1 MYLSKFTDYSF
12 RILMYL
18 GNNPDKLSTV
28 DELSSILGLSTHHVK
43 KIVYKLSTNNYIL
56 SLKGRN
62 GGIKLGMD
70 PKDINLGKL
79 LEITEDNLDILECF
93 SIENNTCSLNN
104 CCKLKPIINDALESF
119 KLELSKYTLD
129 DILYKDELPF
139 GYPSFLISNLLT

>member
-43 KIVYKLSTNNYIL
+43 KIVYKLSKNNYIL

-119 KLELSKYTLD
+119 KLKLSEYTLA
-129 DILYKDELPF
+129 DIL
-139 GYPSFLISNLLT
+139 

>member
-70 PKDINLGKL
+70 HKDINLGKL

-129 DILYKDELPF
+129 DIL
-139 GYPSFLISNLLT
+139 

>member
-119 KLELSKYTLD
+119 KLELSKYTLA
-129 DILYKDELPF
+129 DIL
-139 GYPSFLISNLLT
+139 

>member
-28 DELSSILGLSTHHVK
+28 DELASILGLSTHHVK
-43 KIVYKLSTNNYIL
+43 KIVYKLSKNNYIL

-119 KLELSKYTLD
+119 KLKFSEYTLA
-129 DILYKDELPF
+129 DIL
-139 GYPSFLISNLLT
+139 

>member
-1 MYLSKFTDYSF
+1 MYLPKFTDYSF

-129 DILYKDELPF
+129 DIL
-139 GYPSFLISNLLT
+139 

>member
-56 SLKGRN
+56 SLKDRN

-129 DILYKDELPF
+129 DIL
-139 GYPSFLISNLLT
+139 

>member
-1 MYLSKFTDYSF
+1 MYLSKFTNYSF

-104 CCKLKPIINDALESF
+104 CCKLKPIINDALESCCIEGKPF
-119 KLELSKYTLD
+119 KEIIVDGDTELVGQD
-129 DILYKDELPF
+129 
-139 GYPSFLISNLLT
+139 

>member
-12 RILMYL
+12 RILMYM

-129 DILYKDELPF
+129 DIL
-139 GYPSFLISNLLT
+139 

>member
-28 DELSSILGLSTHHVK
+28 DELSSILDLSTHHVK
-43 KIVYKLSTNNYIL
+43 KIVYKLSKNNYIL

-119 KLELSKYTLD
+119 KLEFSEYTLA
-129 DILYKDELPF
+129 DIL
-139 GYPSFLISNLLT
+139 

>member
-43 KIVYKLSTNNYIL
+43 KIVYKLSKNNYIS

-62 GGIKLGMD
+62 GCIKLGMD

-129 DILYKDELPF
+129 DIL
-139 GYPSFLISNLLT
+139 

>member
-1 MYLSKFTDYSF
+1 MYLSKFIDYSF

-28 DELSSILGLSTHHVK
+28 DELSSILDLSTHHVK
-43 KIVYKLSTNNYIL
+43 KIVYKLSKNNYIS

-119 KLELSKYTLD
+119 KLELSKYTLA
-129 DILYKDELPF
+129 DIL
-139 GYPSFLISNLLT
+139 

>member
-43 KIVYKLSTNNYIL
+43 KIVYKLSKNNYTL

-129 DILYKDELPF
+129 DIL
-139 GYPSFLISNLLT
+139 

>member
-62 GGIKLGMD
+62 GGIKLRMD

-129 DILYKDELPF
+129 DIL
-139 GYPSFLISNLLT
+139 

>member
-62 GGIKLGMD
+62 DGIKLGMD

-129 DILYKDELPF
+129 DIL
-139 GYPSFLISNLLT
+139 

>member
-28 DELSSILGLSTHHVK
+28 DELSSILDLSTHHVK
-43 KIVYKLSTNNYIL
+43 KIVYKLSKKNYIS
-56 SLKGRN
+56 SLKGIN

-129 DILYKDELPF
+129 DIL
-139 GYPSFLISNLLT
+139 

>member
-28 DELSSILGLSTHHVK
+28 DELSSILGLSTNHVK

-129 DILYKDELPF
+129 DIL
-139 GYPSFLISNLLT
+139 

>member
-18 GNNPDKLSTV
+18 GNNSDKLSTV
-28 DELSSILGLSTHHVK
+28 DELSSILDLSTHHVK
-43 KIVYKLSTNNYIL
+43 KIVYKLSKNNYIS

-129 DILYKDELPF
+129 DIL
-139 GYPSFLISNLLT
+139 

>member
-119 KLELSKYTLD
+119 KLKLSKYTLA
-129 DILYKDELPF
+129 DIL
-139 GYPSFLISNLLT
+139 

>member
-70 PKDINLGKL
+70 PNDINLGKL

-129 DILYKDELPF
+129 DIL
-139 GYPSFLISNLLT
+139 

>member
-43 KIVYKLSTNNYIL
+43 KIVYKLSINNYIL

-129 DILYKDELPF
+129 DIL
-139 GYPSFLISNLLT
+139 

>member
-129 DILYKDELPF
+129 EIL
-139 GYPSFLISNLLT
+139 

>member
-43 KIVYKLSTNNYIL
+43 KIVYKLSKNNYIL

-119 KLELSKYTLD
+119 KLELSKYTLA
-129 DILYKDELPF
+129 DIL
-139 GYPSFLISNLLT
+139 

>member
-43 KIVYKLSTNNYIL
+43 KIVYKLSKNNYIL

-129 DILYKDELPF
+129 DIL
-139 GYPSFLISNLLT
+139 

>member
-43 KIVYKLSTNNYIL
+43 KIVYKLSKNNYIS

-62 GGIKLGMD
+62 GGIKLGMN

-129 DILYKDELPF
+129 DIL
-139 GYPSFLISNLLT
+139 

>member
-28 DELSSILGLSTHHVK
+28 DELASILGLSTHHVK
-43 KIVYKLSTNNYIL
+43 KIVYKLSKNNYIL

-129 DILYKDELPF
+129 DIL
-139 GYPSFLISNLLT
+139 

>member
-1 MYLSKFTDYSF
+1 
-12 RILMYL
+12 MYL

-28 DELSSILGLSTHHVK
+28 DELSSILDLSTHHVK
-43 KIVYKLSTNNYIL
+43 KIVYKLSKNNYIS

-119 KLELSKYTLD
+119 KLELSKYTLA
-129 DILYKDELPF
+129 DIL
-139 GYPSFLISNLLT
+139 

>member
-43 KIVYKLSTNNYIL
+43 KIVYKLSKNNYIS

-119 KLELSKYTLD
+119 KLKFSEYTLAY
-129 DILYKDELPF
+129 IL
-139 GYPSFLISNLLT
+139 

>member
-28 DELSSILGLSTHHVK
+28 DELSSILGLSTHNVK

-129 DILYKDELPF
+129 D
-139 GYPSFLISNLLT
+139 

>member
-28 DELSSILGLSTHHVK
+28 DELSSILDLSTHHVK
-43 KIVYKLSTNNYIL
+43 KIVYKLSKNNYIS

-119 KLELSKYTLD
+119 KLELSKYTLAY
-129 DILYKDELPF
+129 IL
-139 GYPSFLISNLLT
+139 

>member
-1 MYLSKFTDYSF
+1 MYLSKFTDYRF

-18 GNNPDKLSTV
+18 GNNPYKISTV
-28 DELSSILGLSTHHVK
+28 DELSSILGFSTHHVK

-129 DILYKDELPF
+129 DIL
-139 GYPSFLISNLLT
+139 

>member
-28 DELSSILGLSTHHVK
+28 DELSSILGLSTYHVK

-129 DILYKDELPF
+129 DIL
-139 GYPSFLISNLLT
+139 

>member
-12 RILMYL
+12 RIVMYL

-43 KIVYKLSTNNYIL
+43 KMVYKLSTNNYIL

-129 DILYKDELPF
+129 DIL
-139 GYPSFLISNLLT
+139 

>member
-18 GNNPDKLSTV
+18 GKNPDKLSTV
-28 DELSSILGLSTHHVK
+28 DELSSILGLSTYHVK

-129 DILYKDELPF
+129 DIL
-139 GYPSFLISNLLT
+139 